1 MCNWYWLNMYMIY
14 FITETLKVML
24 KKIKSKIQAFE
35 FLNINQTLLKIS

>member
-1 MCNWYWLNMYMIY
+1 MCNWYGLNMYMIY
-14 FITETLKVML
+14 NRNIKSHML